1 MHIAV
6 YVEPTKEFAHIG
18 IMTICVARIVAPWER
33 WKSSSL
39 AVFRMIRY
47 ENQCV
52 DCGFPCRYEACRYY
66 KVEIPVCGECGEDA
80 DKLYRLDG
88 EELCETCV
96 LERLE
101 VVE

>member
-1 MHIAV
+1 MA
-6 YVEPTKEFAHIG
+6 
-18 IMTICVARIVAPWER
+18 
-33 WKSSSL
+33 
-39 AVFRMIRY
+39 IRY

-66 KVEIPVCGECGEDA
+66 KVAIPVCDECGEDV

-88 EELCETCV
+88 DELCETCV